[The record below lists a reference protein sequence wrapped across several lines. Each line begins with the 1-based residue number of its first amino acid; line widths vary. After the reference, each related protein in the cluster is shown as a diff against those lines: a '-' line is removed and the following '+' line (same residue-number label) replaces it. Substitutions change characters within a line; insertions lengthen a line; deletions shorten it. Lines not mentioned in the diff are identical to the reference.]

1 MSKTKQ
7 WLSHYLVTLQTK
19 KGQQHTN
26 FSEKLFFEQTLH
38 FLSVRIDLVKMI
50 GKRTLFYNYYT
61 LQDVR
66 KKICLQ
72 LRPTIPFEI
81 NSILWYNKIRQTQFY
96 INQFE
101 HKNELYLRHFL

>member
-7 WLSHYLVTLQTK
+7 WLIHYLVTLQTK

-38 FLSVRIDLVKMI
+38 FLSVCIDLVKKI

-66 KKICLQ
+66 KKIYLQ
-72 LRPTIPFEI
+72 LRPTIPF
-81 NSILWYNKIRQTQFY
+81 
-96 INQFE
+96 
-101 HKNELYLRHFL
+101 